1 MALKM
6 RLARFGKKKSPF
18 YRIVVAES
26 ASPRDGRFVEQVG
39 TYDPKLAANKVVLNE
54 VKVRKWLD
62 RGAIPTD
69 TVRSFLKEKGFFKP
83 QAKS

>member
-26 ASPRDGRFVEQVG
+26 EAPRDGRFVEQIG
-39 TYDPKLAANKVVLNE
+39 TYDPKLADNKVVLNE
-54 VKVRKWLD
+54 VKVRRWLEK
-62 RGAIPTD
+62 GAVPTD
-69 TVRSFLKEKGFFKP
+69 TVRSFLKQKGFLKP
-83 QAKS
+83 VAKS